1 MVIVDAS
8 VVIDFLVHRVNPQ
21 AIWLDLRIDQ
31 QRIGITSLALSEVMQ
46 GIRYEAQ
53 AEKILRR
60 LSRFEVSEVPSETLA
75 IAAARNYRQ
84 LRTLGITVRSTID
97 CIIAT
102 FCIEENHILLHNDRD
117 FDAFEEHLDL
127 RVLHP

>member
-1 MVIVDAS
+1 M
-8 VVIDFLVHRVNPQ
+8 
-21 AIWLDLRIDQ
+21 
-31 QRIGITSLALSEVMQ
+31 SEVMQ

>member
-8 VVIDFLVHRVNPQ
+8 VVIDFLANRVNPQ

-117 FDAFEEHLDL
+117 FDAFEEHLGL

>member
-1 MVIVDAS
+1 M
-8 VVIDFLVHRVNPQ
+8 
-21 AIWLDLRIDQ
+21 
-31 QRIGITSLALSEVMQ
+31 SEVMQ

-53 AEKILRR
+53 AEKILRT
-60 LSRFEVSEVPSETLA
+60 LSRFEVAEIPNKRLA

-102 FCIEENHILLHNDRD
+102 FCIEEKHILLHNDRD
-117 FDAFEEHLDL
+117 FDAFEQHLDL

>member
-8 VVIDFLVHRVNPQ
+8 VVIDFLANRVNPQ

-102 FCIEENHILLHNDRD
+102 FCIEENHILLHNDGD

>member
-8 VVIDFLVHRVNPQ
+8 VVIDFLANRVNPQ

-60 LSRFEVSEVPSETLA
+60 LSRFEVPEVPSETLA

-117 FDAFEEHLDL
+117 FDAFEEHLGL
-127 RVLHP
+127 RVLHT

>member
-1 MVIVDAS
+1 MVNVDSS
-8 VVIDFLVHRVNPQ
+8 VIIDFLANRGSPQ
-21 AIWLDLRIDQ
+21 TIWLDLRIDQ

-53 AEKILRR
+53 AEKILRT
-60 LSRFEVSEVPSETLA
+60 LSRFEVAEIPNKRLA

-102 FCIEENHILLHNDRD
+102 FCIEEKHILLHNDRD
-117 FDAFEEHLDL
+117 FDAFEQHLDL

>member
-8 VVIDFLVHRVNPQ
+8 VVIDFLANRVNPQ

-60 LSRFEVSEVPSETLA
+60 LSRFEVPEVPSETLA

-117 FDAFEEHLDL
+117 FDAFEEHLGL